1 MAPAPTSAYPPP
13 GQAWGNPSWQQHQLW
28 EYPDR
33 IIPYNNE
40 EDWAAKARAWAATDS
55 MPESHHAR
63 SQFSQLG
70 RVDEPEYAYR
80 DHFPKVVPPID
91 NQLPPLAQSNGR
103 TLYDEGETGA
113 REASH
118 LTPTPRN
125 YYPSPSVYEQEVPY
139 TYSSSQDNR
148 DAIDYR
154 ERPQERLHSQ
164 FRAPVQLSSVEEPH
178 FIPGPS
184 KPSSDISDQPLDF
197 QPKPTFGPDQLK
209 QFSYSHVDRP
219 ANDGI
224 MDQNIVTTSVRAWT
238 STTTPAV
245 TFPPI
250 PLAPSGVQFDPLFA
264 SQPSLSVY
272 TSPDFGGISIP
283 NFQAPISSAST
294 PFGLGAGTSLHA
306 TNFLGDVSLSLS
318 ERPKKAAV
326 PNWLREEIIKKKSAI
341 ASTNSLHSGVVETED
356 ADMSRRTDQTDNK
369 SLDSRSIEDEDDDE
383 DEVEAARSAAINQE
397 IKRILTEVLLKVTDE
412 LFDEIATKVLDED
425 EPNAEAVESIIL
437 GKPRVSPPPSVPIP
451 KESPKSLLPQR
462 TDSKEIDAN
471 EISRPSTAS
480 GDLLGLGN
488 YDSDASNSDNDDENG
503 RIPSRKLDSTS
514 HRPETNAMSYEHS
527 LKNMKTAM
535 ELPNADSNGDVK
547 KEKNVFFP
555 DSRDRKRDVHVHAK
569 FLGASE
575 SSLKTSSINFESAG
589 ESRGD
594 DVKGLKSN
602 EAASNER
609 VKRPEIA
616 NRDRTITEACGD
628 GEANILSNSD
638 QILERSLNT
647 RVPIKE
653 VAGGSHR
660 SDNESNKHR
669 EKQKE
674 KIDKG
679 SRLNERFGD
688 RNVKQG
694 TSDRETHSKSNSRSD
709 IIKDSKKEI
718 SKDKAE
724 KQKGYVR
731 RSDRERNQTED
742 YKRDE
747 KEDRSKI
754 ARETFRHKIRSKSP
768 ISIGRHVKDNS
779 AGSRASA
786 SSEDSFDNP
795 RKRKLQSRGSS
806 LSASPRPTKRYGK
819 FIFMPV
825 VLIIND
831 FLPPLNN
838 FVQLTFLMF
847 LRASYTT
854 FDASNCLFQFIL
866 TIVCFF
872 QNISNV

>member
-1 MAPAPTSAYPPP
+1 M
-13 GQAWGNPSWQQHQLW
+13 
-28 EYPDR
+28 
-33 IIPYNNE
+33 
-40 EDWAAKARAWAATDS
+40 
-55 MPESHHAR
+55 
-63 SQFSQLG
+63 
-70 RVDEPEYAYR
+70 
-80 DHFPKVVPPID
+80 
-91 NQLPPLAQSNGR
+91 
-103 TLYDEGETGA
+103 
-113 REASH
+113 
-118 LTPTPRN
+118 
-125 YYPSPSVYEQEVPY
+125 
-139 TYSSSQDNR
+139 
-148 DAIDYR
+148 
-154 ERPQERLHSQ
+154 
-164 FRAPVQLSSVEEPH
+164 
-178 FIPGPS
+178 PGPS

-306 TNFLGDVSLSLS
+306 TNFLGD
-318 ERPKKAAV
+318 AAV

-356 ADMSRRTDQTDNK
+356 ADMSFRKTDQTDNQ
-369 SLDSRSIEDEDDDE
+369 SLDSRRSIEDEDDDE
-383 DEVEAARSAAINQE
+383 VHPFSLSLFGHSIFTNLFNLCSLIASSTVFSWQNCFFVQSLSWNEGSEVPMGESFVVPMEISPSETFEQAQIGVLQHGLDDIHECSGVSITDADSHLIFLHGYLQFYRDNGDVVWMKSVSLWRRDSRVFSLSDDLKDCKLHGLVGVQVKHYVRCCKFEALKAKQQEFKANYHHDLLENDDKGNQCGGIDLPYTFDKDRCKCQVE
-397 IKRILTEVLLKVTDE
+397 VSRIVTDE

-425 EPNAEAVESIIL
+425 EPNAEVVESIIL
-437 GKPRVSPPPSVPIP
+437 DKPRVSPPPSVPIP
-451 KESPKSLLPQR
+451 KESSKSLVPQR

-471 EISRPSTAS
+471 EIFRPSTAS

-527 LKNMKTAM
+527 LKNMRTAM

-547 KEKNVFFP
+547 KEKNVFLP
-555 DSRDRKRDVHVHAK
+555 DSRERKRDVHVHAK
-569 FLGASE
+569 SLGASE
-575 SSLKTSSINFESAG
+575 TSLKTSSINFESAG

-594 DVKGLKSN
+594 DVRGLKSN
-602 EAASNER
+602 EAAGNER
-609 VKRPEIA
+609 VKRPEIS

-628 GEANILSNSD
+628 CEANILSSSD

-660 SDNESNKHR
+660 NDNESNKHR

-679 SRLNERFGD
+679 GRLNERFGD

-694 TSDRETHSKSNSRSD
+694 TNDRETHSKSNSRSD

-718 SKDKAE
+718 SKDKSE

-731 RSDRERNQTED
+731 ISDRERNQTED

-747 KEDRSKI
+747 KEDRSKF

-795 RKRKLQSRGSS
+795 RKRYAKV
-806 LSASPRPTKRYGK
+806 K
-819 FIFMPV
+819 FGHTYIH
-825 VLIIND
+825 
-831 FLPPLNN
+831 
-838 FVQLTFLMF
+838 
-847 LRASYTT
+847 
-854 FDASNCLFQFIL
+854 
-866 TIVCFF
+866 
-872 QNISNV
+872 

>member
-1 MAPAPTSAYPPP
+1 
-13 GQAWGNPSWQQHQLW
+13 
-28 EYPDR
+28 
-33 IIPYNNE
+33 
-40 EDWAAKARAWAATDS
+40 
-55 MPESHHAR
+55 MPETHHAR

-103 TLYDEGETGA
+103 TLYDDGETGA
-113 REASH
+113 RETSH
-118 LTPTPRN
+118 LTPTPRS
-125 YYPSPSVYEQEVPY
+125 YYPTPSVYEQEVPY
-139 TYSSSQDNR
+139 TYSSSQVNR
-148 DAIDYR
+148 EAIDYR
-154 ERPQERLHSQ
+154 ERPQESLHSQ

-178 FIPGPS
+178 FMPGP
-184 KPSSDISDQPLDF
+184 KPSSDICDQPLDF
-197 QPKPTFGPDQLK
+197 QPRPTFGPDQLK

-224 MDQNIVTTSVRAWT
+224 MDQNIVTTSVHAWT

-250 PLAPSGVQFDPLFA
+250 PLAPSGVQFDPSFA

-272 TSPDFGGISIP
+272 TAPAFGGISIP
-283 NFQAPISSAST
+283 NFQAPISPVST
-294 PFGLGAGTSLHA
+294 PFGLGVGTALHA
-306 TNFLGDVSLSLS
+306 TNFLGDGNVSLSLS

-356 ADMSRRTDQTDNK
+356 ADMSFRRSDQTDDK
-369 SLDSRSIEDEDDDE
+369 SLDSRRSIEDEDDDE

-425 EPNAEAVESIIL
+425 EPNAEVVESIIL
-437 GKPRVSPPPSVPIP
+437 DKPRISSPPFVPTP
-451 KESPKSLLPQR
+451 KESTKILVPQR

-471 EISRPSTAS
+471 ELSRPSTAS

-488 YDSDASNSDNDDENG
+488 YDSDASNSDNDNENG
-503 RIPSRKLDSTS
+503 GTPSRKLDSTS
-514 HRPETNAMSYEHS
+514 HRPETDAIPYEHS
-527 LKNMKTAM
+527 LQNLKTVK
-535 ELPNADSNGDVK
+535 EQPNADSNGDVQ
-547 KEKNVFFP
+547 KEKKLFLP
-555 DSRDRKRDVHVHAK
+555 DSRERIKDVHVHAK
-569 FLGASE
+569 SLGASE
-575 SSLKTSSINFESAG
+575 TSLKISSIKFETAG

-602 EAASNER
+602 EAANNER

-616 NRDRTITEACGD
+616 NSDRAITDECGD
-628 GEANILSNSD
+628 DEAIILSSSD
-638 QILERSLNT
+638 HMLERSLNT
-647 RVPIKE
+647 RVAIKE

-660 SDNESNKHR
+660 NDSESNKHR

-679 SRLNERFGD
+679 GRLNERISDG
-688 RNVKQG
+688 NVKQG
-694 TSDRETHSKSNSRSD
+694 THERETHSKSSSRSD
-709 IIKDSKKEI
+709 IIKDSRKDI
-718 SKDKAE
+718 SKDKTE
-724 KQKGYVR
+724 KQKGYIR
-731 RSDRERNQTED
+731 RSDRERDQTED

-747 KEDRSKI
+747 KDDRSKF
-754 ARETFRHKIRSKSP
+754 AKETFRRKIRSKSP

-806 LSASPRPTKRYGK
+806 LSTSPRSTKRQ
-819 FIFMPV
+819 V
-825 VLIIND
+825 SRS
-831 FLPPLNN
+831 PPSKHSHSRHSPYSTARRNRRSRSISP
-838 FVQLTFLMF
+838 
-847 LRASYTT
+847 LRRRRPSKHER
-854 FDASNCLFQFIL
+854 
-866 TIVCFF
+866 
-872 QNISNV
+872 